1 MGKAT
6 YGTGTIFKRGRI
18 WYLSYYVDGQ
28 QVVRSS
34 RSTNVQD
41 AKRLRDQ
48 ILGKKSR
55 GELADTVTA
64 NVTCGELLDDLLEH
78 AKANIKAST
87 EKIWRFVV
95 EASIRPFFGHR
106 KAANLTTAIFKEYRR
121 QRLAEGKSDSTCNR
135 ELSMLRTAFNLG
147 RKCTPPKVLTIPY
160 FPMVAETNV
169 RQGFLTD
176 EE

>member
-18 WYLSYYVDGQ
+18 WYLSYYVNGQ

-34 RSTNVQD
+34 RSTNIQD

-55 GELADTVTA
+55 GELGDTSTA
-64 NVTCGELLDDLLEH
+64 NVTCGELLDDLLDH
-78 AKANIKAST
+78 AKSNIKAST

-106 KAANLTTAIFKEYRR
+106 KAANLTTAILKELRR
-121 QRLAEGKSDSTCNR
+121 KRLTDGKSESTCNR

-147 RKCTPPKVLTIPY
+147 RKCTPPKVTMIPY
-160 FPMVAETNV
+160 FPMVAET
-169 RQGFLTD
+169 
-176 EE
+176 